1 MRPSQRPAE
10 LLLAD
15 PTYDRSHLSADPT
28 YDRSHLTADPT
39 YGRSH
44 LAANPTYRP
53 IPLIGQSHLSANPT
67 YRPIPLIGR
76 SRLQPV
82 GPNLLLAIASSPT
95 VALHLPRTPPRA
107 AAHYLR
113 AATCRSSG

>member
-1 MRPSQRPAE
+1 MRPRQRPAE

-15 PTYDRSHLSADPT
+15 PAYGRFP
-28 YDRSHLTADPT
+28 LTADPAYGRLPLTADSRLGRFPLTADSHLRPIPT

-44 LAANPTYRP
+44 LRP
-53 IPLIGQSHLSANPT
+53 IPT
-67 YRPIPLIGR
+67 YGR
-76 SRLQPV
+76 SHLQPV

>member
-15 PTYDRSHLSADPT
+15 PTYDRSHL
-28 YDRSHLTADPT
+28 TADPT

-44 LAANPTYRP
+44 LA
-53 IPLIGQSHLSANPT
+53 ANPT